1 MSQPISIIPAEET
14 GFQILREGVVI
25 AALTTSA
32 ELGNWV
38 ENYARSI
45 EDNKRPNLQTQV
57 PSHAHQQT
65 LQAKETEENRMSK
78 VGDSSTITMTISSAN
93 AEPSDFPR
101 FAKRIAS
108 LVGK

>member
-1 MSQPISIIPAEET
+1 MNQPISIIPAEET
-14 GFQILREGVVI
+14 GFQILRDGVVI

-45 EDNKRPNLQTQV
+45 EDNKRPNLSTRV
-57 PSHAHQQT
+57 TDHVQT
-65 LQAKETEENRMSK
+65 LQAKETEENRTAK
-78 VGDSSTITMTISSAN
+78 IGDSTTFTMSILSPGV
-93 AEPSDFPR
+93 EPSDFPR